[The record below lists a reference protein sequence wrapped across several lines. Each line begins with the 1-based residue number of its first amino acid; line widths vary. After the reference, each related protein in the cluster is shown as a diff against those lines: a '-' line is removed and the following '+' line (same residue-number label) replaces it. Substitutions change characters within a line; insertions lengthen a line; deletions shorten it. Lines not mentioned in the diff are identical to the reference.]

1 MFTGIIQEIGIIKN
15 IIQEKNLKRLFIQS
29 KTVKKE
35 LKIGSSVSIN
45 GVCLT
50 VVAIKRDHF
59 VVEAVDNTL
68 KISNLGQLKVSDKVN
83 LEPALLATGRLD
95 GHLVSGHID
104 TMGTILKRRKIGQP
118 EEFYIR
124 ISPKFLANVVEKGSI
139 CIDGISLTIAGFRKD
154 IIKVVIIPHTLKNTN
169 LLDKQASAKVNLE
182 FDVLGKYAIARM
194 DDLVYPEKSQ
204 LAAQFSEFSNFI
216 YRGSL
221 N

>member
-15 IIQEKNLKRLFIQS
+15 ITQEKNLKRLFIQS

-50 VVAIKRDHF
+50 VVAIKWDHF

-68 KISNLGQLKVSDKVN
+68 RTTNLGHLKVSDTVN

-104 TMGTILKRRKIGQP
+104 TMGTILKRRKIGQQ
-118 EEFYIR
+118 EELYIR
-124 ISPKFLANVVEKGSI
+124 ISPKYLVYVVEKGSI

-154 IIKVVIIPHTLKNTN
+154 IIKVVIIPHTLQNTN
-169 LLDKQASAKVNLE
+169 LLDKQTNSKVNLE

-194 DDLVYPEKSQ
+194 DDLVYPDKSQ
-204 LAAQFSEFSNFI
+204 LEAKFSEFSKFI